1 MVQWGMD
8 MASFARVLRGSTH
21 RVCTVALLCALVLAV
36 AAMAGCGS
44 GTYSQRIR
52 ITAEA
57 MNVDGLFAKVEYL
70 RDGKVVNSV
79 HLVDGDGDGVI
90 DGKSGPKAGGTWP
103 VGWQWFDDMYAD
115 TVVGE
120 TVISFDEQKIVVKA
134 SKTYEFMTG
143 EYEVRSSP

>member
-1 MVQWGMD
+1 
-8 MASFARVLRGSTH
+8 MASFTGVLRGST
-21 RVCTVALLCALVLAV
+21 RRIWTAVLLCALVLAV
-36 AAMAGCGS
+36 GVAAGCES
-44 GTYSQRIR
+44 TTYSQRIR
-52 ITAEA
+52 ITAES

-103 VGWQWFDDMYAD
+103 VGWQWFDDLYSD

>member
-1 MVQWGMD
+1 MVQWGMN
-8 MASFARVLRGSTH
+8 MASLARVLRGST
-21 RVCTVALLCALVLAV
+21 RRIGTVALMCALVLALT
-36 AAMAGCGS
+36 AAAGCES
-44 GTYSQRIR
+44 STYSQRIC
-52 ITAEA
+52 ITAES

-120 TVISFDEQKIVVKA
+120 TVISYDEQKIVVKA

>member
-1 MVQWGMD
+1 MREEHV
-8 MASFARVLRGSTH
+8 FAEDPHHS
-21 RVCTVALLCALVLAV
+21 
-36 AAMAGCGS
+36 
-44 GTYSQRIR
+44 RIDER
-52 ITAEA
+52 RWAI
-57 MNVDGLFAKVEYL
+57 AKVEYL

-103 VGWQWFDDMYAD
+103 VGWQWFDDMYTD

>member
-8 MASFARVLRGSTH
+8 MASFTGVLRGST
-21 RVCTVALLCALVLAV
+21 RRIWTAVLLCALVLAV
-36 AAMAGCGS
+36 GVAAGCES
-44 GTYSQRIR
+44 TTYSQRIR
-52 ITAEA
+52 ITAES

-103 VGWQWFDDMYAD
+103 VGWQWFDDLYSD

>member
-8 MASFARVLRGSTH
+8 MASFARVLRSSTR
-21 RVCTVALLCALVLAV
+21 RVCTMALLCALVVAV
-36 AAMAGCGS
+36 AAAAGCEKS
-44 GTYSQRIR
+44 TYSQRIR
-52 ITAEA
+52 ITAES

-90 DGKSGPKAGGTWP
+90 DGKSGPKAGGSWP

-120 TVISFDEQKIVVKA
+120 TVIAFDEQKIVVKA

>member
-1 MVQWGMD
+1 M
-8 MASFARVLRGSTH
+8 
-21 RVCTVALLCALVLAV
+21 
-36 AAMAGCGS
+36 
-44 GTYSQRIR
+44 
-52 ITAEA
+52 
-57 MNVDGLFAKVEYL
+57 
-70 RDGKVVNSV
+70 

-103 VGWQWFDDMYAD
+103 VGWQWFDDMYTD

>member
-1 MVQWGMD
+1 MD
-8 MASFARVLRGSTH
+8 MASFARVLGGSTR
-21 RVCTVALLCALVLAV
+21 RVCTTALLCALVLAV
-36 AAMAGCGS
+36 AAVAGCES
-44 GTYSQRIR
+44 TTYSQRIR

-120 TVISFDEQKIVVKA
+120 TVIAFDEQKIVVKA